1 MKKTSFDYQKTLNN
15 YIEFLKLLKIYKK
28 KNEIFYENNIEKLN
42 NWKNANF
49 KNNKL
54 ILSGTFEIIL
64 SDFSI
69 NRPSFMMKKM
79 DDLIKISYE
88 LHFTKL

>member
-42 NWKNANF
+42 NWKNTNF
-49 KNNKL
+49 KHMVL
-54 ILSGTFEIIL
+54 I
-64 SDFSI
+64 
-69 NRPSFMMKKM
+69 
-79 DDLIKISYE
+79 
-88 LHFTKL
+88 

>member
-42 NWKNANF
+42 NWKNTNF
-49 KNNKL
+49 KNNLKWYQN
-54 ILSGTFEIIL
+54 I
-64 SDFSI
+64 
-69 NRPSFMMKKM
+69 KK
-79 DDLIKISYE
+79 
-88 LHFTKL
+88 TN